1 MTKHIST
8 DKQLLVAAFGGTTT
22 LLTGVILGLI
32 EVYTGYAIYSWM
44 FWFVIPAG
52 AFLAGF
58 GAASGYYAG
67 AMLFN
72 QKPAGGVLLNMVA
85 ASVSAFFIIHYIP
98 YFMFEIDGIRVK
110 EAISFW
116 QYLDFS
122 IRNTSLSFVR
132 GDIST
137 GELGGVL
144 GYVFAALQLAG
155 FSVGGFAV
163 FGWLSQNPYCDKCS
177 RYFKKTGMQ
186 QRFTSDGASF
196 SKNIP
201 DFALL
206 VSEKKYDEAIRF
218 HAGTMG
224 DKDCRKHYLKTT
236 IVTRT
241 CLGCNINL
249 LDFIA
254 SKREGNDWKEIE
266 ETHFRNFTEQ
276 PLNFIANGI
285 IRPPSKEKE

>member
-8 DKQLLVAAFGGTTT
+8 DKQLLVAAFGGTTS

-32 EVYTGYAIYSWM
+32 EVYTGYALYSWM
-44 FWFVIPAG
+44 FWFVIPVG

-98 YFMFEIDGIRVK
+98 FFMLEIDGIRVK

-116 QYLDFS
+116 QYLDLT

-137 GELGGVL
+137 GELGGAL
-144 GYVFAALQLAG
+144 GYAYTVLQLVG
-155 FSVGGFAV
+155 FSVGGVAV
-163 FGWLSQNPYCDKCS
+163 FGWLSQKPYCDKCS
-177 RYFKKTGMQ
+177 RYLKKTGMQ
-186 QRFTSDGASF
+186 HRYTSDSDSF
-196 SKNIP
+196 MKNIY

-206 VSEKKYDEAIRF
+206 VGGQKFDEAIRF

-224 DKDCRKHYLKTT
+224 DGKCRKHYLNTT
-236 IVTRT
+236 IVTST

-249 LDFIA
+249 LDFTA
-254 SKREGNDWKEIE
+254 SKLEGNDWKEIE
-266 ETHFRNFTEQ
+266 ETHFRNFTEK
-276 PLNFIANGI
+276 PLNLIDNGI
-285 IRPPSKEKE
+285 IRPTSP